1 MSKINVIVTGASG
14 GGVGEQIMK
23 ALKLS
28 NLDLMIIATDVKGR
42 SKGLVQADKGYI
54 VPFSREKDYIPTIL
68 NLCDKHDVKVL
79 FPGSEAEL
87 TVLSKN
93 RDLFEEKGILLPIN
107 SDTVIDICTD
117 KSKTMKFLKDNGFSF
132 PRNVTI
138 KAIED
143 IDKIDFLP
151 VVIKPSIGGGGS
163 KDIMIAQTQ
172 KEVALFCTYLLT
184 IYPEF
189 IVQEYV
195 GTPDSEYTVGVLNSM
210 QGEFINSIAVHK
222 SIETALNNRIRI
234 ENRTGEESLGKHL
247 VVSSGISEGYIDKFE
262 FITQE
267 CEKIVQKLGAKAAIN
282 VQCRLY
288 EGKVYIFE
296 INPRFSGT
304 TSIRALVGYN
314 EPEVLIRQHVLNEQI
329 EPNFSYDKGYI
340 GRGLEEVFI
349 DPSKF
354 EIAGIK

>member
-1 MSKINVIVTGASG
+1 MSLINVIVTGASG

-23 ALKLS
+23 ALRLS
-28 NLDLMIIATDVKGR
+28 TLSLNIIATDVKGA

-54 VPFSREKDYIPTIL
+54 VPFSREESYIPTIL
-68 NLCDKHDVKVL
+68 SLCDKHDVKVL

-87 TVLSKN
+87 TVLSKH
-93 RDLFEEKGILLPIN
+93 RSLFKEKGILLPIN
-107 SDTVIDICTD
+107 SEKVIDICTD
-117 KSKTMKFLKDNGFSF
+117 KSKTMDFLEKNGFVF
-132 PRNVTI
+132 PKNVTI
-138 KAIED
+138 KSMDD
-143 IDKIDFLP
+143 IQKIDFLP

-163 KDIMIAQTQ
+163 KDIMVAQTE
-172 KEVALFCTYLLT
+172 KEVELFCTYLLN

-195 GTPDSEYTVGVLNSM
+195 GRPDSEYTVGVLNSM
-210 QGEFINSIAVHK
+210 DGEFINSIAVHK

-234 ENRTGEESLGKHL
+234 ENRTGIEKLGKHL
-247 VVSSGISEGYIDKFE
+247 VVSSGISEGYIDSFPE
-262 FITQE
+262 ITKE
-267 CEKIVQKLGAKAAIN
+267 CERIVQKLGAKAAIN

-314 EPEVLIRQHVLNEQI
+314 EPEILIRKHILNEDIKQR
-329 EPNFSYDKGYI
+329 FSYGKGYI

-349 DPSKF
+349 DPSQF
-354 EIAGIK
+354 EYIGT